1 MKSAMTSTMN
11 RATTCAMRPAFLP
24 ILMGMILTGCQILPP
39 DGATRRGPAEVI
51 DIGERAPDTA
61 PSPEGRVPRQ
71 VAFPADEYAALEKTG
86 SAALSGRLTLDTVS
100 GTVVGR
106 GETVSVAPITTYSAE
121 AAEQALAGR
130 AVEPADPRA
139 RAYTHTART
148 DGDGYFMLRGLP
160 SGSFYVSGSVVDPT
174 SGKRRVIVHQV
185 SLSDGQHREV
195 RLNR

>member
-11 RATTCAMRPAFLP
+11 RVATRALRSAGLP
-24 ILMGMILTGCQILPP
+24 ILTGLILTGCQLLPP

-51 DIGERAPDTA
+51 DIGGEAPGTA
-61 PSPEGRVPRQ
+61 TTSRGRVPRQ
-71 VAFPADEYAALEKTG
+71 VSFPADEYAALEKTG
-86 SAALSGRLTLDTVS
+86 SAALSGRLTLNTAS

-139 RAYTHTART
+139 RAYTHTTRT
-148 DGDGYFMLRGLP
+148 DGDGYFVLRGLP
-160 SGSFYVSGSVVDPT
+160 SGSFYVSSSVVDPA
-174 SGKRRVIVHQV
+174 SGQRQVIIHQV
-185 SLSDGQHREV
+185 SLSDGRRHEV
-195 RLNR
+195 QLSR